1 MNSELP
7 NVRKDP
13 LDVLS
18 AGSNGPQ
25 DNGLR
30 EPVLQ
35 TSSHQDIPVLTQFEQ
50 VAEQSLYVPLPG
62 DWQIGIADI
71 VNSTAAIKAGRYKS
85 VNFAGAAI
93 ISAVSNAVGG
103 KLPLFAFGGDGAHF
117 AVQPDQAASASTALS
132 QLAGWVKA
140 DLKLD
145 IRVGMISVDDIRKSG
160 LDIRTAY
167 WQASTNAK
175 YALFS
180 GGGLEWA
187 EKQLKAG
194 HIFIRDDEP
203 AGNPDLTGLSCQWG
217 PVRSSRGRII
227 SLIVKPGHNVTPS
240 RFETAA
246 REIIGALFRSGAVN
260 PVPAVGPDV
269 RFPVSSIDLQSR
281 AAQSDG
287 PRIWR
292 KTATLAIAAFH
303 WALFKIA
310 LPLRGFL
317 PDRYRAEIAANA
329 DFQKFNDGLM
339 MTLDC
344 SEESIDDLK
353 NILAAAKSEGVIRYG
368 LEIQDEAL
376 ITCVVPSV
384 FNQAHMHFI
393 DGSGGGYASAA
404 QQLRSDHETMM

>member
-7 NVRKDP
+7 IVRKDS
-13 LDVLS
+13 LDVQS
-18 AGSNGPQ
+18 AGSNKPQ
-25 DNGLR
+25 DGGLR
-30 EPVLQ
+30 GPVSQ
-35 TSSHQDIPVLTQFEQ
+35 TSSHQDIPVLTKFEQ
-50 VAEQSLYVPLPG
+50 VADQSLYVSLPG

-85 VNFAGAAI
+85 VNFAGAAT

-117 AVQPDQAASASTALS
+117 AIGPDQATSASAALLK
-132 QLAGWVKA
+132 LAAWVKT

-167 WQASTNAK
+167 WQASTNAR

-187 EKQLKAG
+187 EMQLKAG
-194 HIFIRDDEP
+194 HIFIREEEP
-203 AGNPDLTGLSCQWG
+203 AGYPDLTGLSCQWG

-227 SLIVKPGHNVTPS
+227 SLIVKPAHNVTPS
-240 RFETAA
+240 RFEAAA
-246 REIIGALFRSGAVN
+246 REIIGTLSRTGAVN
-260 PVPAVGPDV
+260 PIPAVGPDV
-269 RFPVSSIDLQSR
+269 RFPASSIDLQSS

-287 PRIWR
+287 PRIW
-292 KTATLAIAAFH
+292 KKASTLAIAAFY

-310 LPLRGFL
+310 LPIRGFL
-317 PDRYRAEIAANA
+317 PDRYRAEIAENA

-344 SEESIDDLK
+344 TEESIDDLK

-376 ITCVVPSV
+376 ITCVVSSV
-384 FNQAHMHFI
+384 FDQAHMHFI

-404 QQLRSDHETMM
+404 QQLRDDHETML